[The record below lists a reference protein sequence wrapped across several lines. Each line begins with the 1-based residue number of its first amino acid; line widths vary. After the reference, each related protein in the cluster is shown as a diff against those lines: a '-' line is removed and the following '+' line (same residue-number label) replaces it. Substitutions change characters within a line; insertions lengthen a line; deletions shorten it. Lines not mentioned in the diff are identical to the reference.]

1 MQELPYD
8 GDEHDFSDTDRDNV
22 LITENKIYEHK
33 TLRVNYTTYD
43 LRREQDTINPGTH
56 PDVMVL
62 SHEDD
67 RAHPYWYARVIC
79 IFHVDVEYRE
89 RPDGPYSRPRRM
101 DFLFIRWF
109 RRDGNFAS
117 GFGTKRLPRLEFFDE
132 ESLPEAFG
140 FLDPCSVMRGVH
152 LIPAFAYG
160 ATKDLLRPSFV
171 RPESDGIERDTD
183 WRYFYVNM

>member
-101 DFLFIRWF
+101 DFLFICWF
-109 RRDGNFAS
+109 RWDGNFAS
-117 GFGTKRLPRLEFFDE
+117 GFGTKR
-132 ESLPEAFG
+132 
-140 FLDPCSVMRGVH
+140 
-152 LIPAFAYG
+152 
-160 ATKDLLRPSFV
+160 
-171 RPESDGIERDTD
+171 
-183 WRYFYVNM
+183 